1 MLWLTDRPETTAA
14 FLPAGARWTPARAV
28 DLPATSGAAWNLLG
42 AGAQCWRY
50 PEPSDAAFE
59 RCAILIDDA
68 PASQFETLQTAL
80 RSGRDLPDGLVAL
93 ALTGS
98 RFRGQ
103 RQRGWTASRGN
114 LHLVAHYRLDL
125 PAATTEAAAIML
137 PAVAAAE
144 GIERISEGRCALA
157 IKWVNDL
164 ILPAGKV
171 AGVLTSTQIEG
182 DRIVRALFGIG
193 VNLER
198 APRLPAT
205 AFVPRAAALAEVDPA
220 LRGKLPG
227 LFAALVAA
235 LDREVEGLRRPG
247 ETGLYPRYRARSACI
262 GREVAL
268 WPCACDNLERSPP
281 LAQGRVTDLLPDLS
295 LVLEGRTEP
304 VRNARLALLPTP
316 RGQPESRCSLDRI
329 K

>member
-1 MLWLTDRPETTAA
+1 MLWLTDRPDTTAA
-14 FLPAGARWTPARAV
+14 FLPPGGLWSPAWAG
-28 DLPATSGAAWNLLG
+28 DLPPGPRAAWGLLG
-42 AGAQCWRY
+42 AGARCWRFQDF
-50 PEPSDAAFE
+50 PDTALE

-68 PASQFETLQTAL
+68 PASQFEILQTAL
-80 RSGRDLPDGLVAL
+80 RSGIDLPDGSIAL

-103 RQRGWTASRGN
+103 RQRGWTAARGN

-125 PAATTEAAAIML
+125 PAAATEAAAIML
-137 PAVAAAE
+137 PAVAAIE
-144 GIERISEGRCALA
+144 SIERVSEGRCAPA

-182 DRIVRALFGIG
+182 ERIVRALFGIG

-198 APRLPAT
+198 APCLPAT
-205 AFVPRAAALAEVDPA
+205 AFAPRAAALTEIDPT
-220 LRGKLPG
+220 LRGKLPE
-227 LFAALVAA
+227 LFAALMAV
-235 LDREVEGLRRPG
+235 LDFEVESLRQPG
-247 ETGLYPRYRARSACI
+247 ATDLYPRYRARSACI

-268 WPCACDNLERSPP
+268 WPCACDDLERSPP
-281 LAQGRVTDLLPDLS
+281 LAQGRVRDLLPDLS

-316 RGQPESRCSLDRI
+316 RGRSETPSAHHGTI
-329 K
+329 